1 MLIDC
6 ATAAA
11 GARIRRLL
19 ASASPIVSE
28 GLPVPRIYISHAE
41 PDRVPTCVQIV
52 PDESPLSNQS
62 ARALVASCQGIDR
75 KSNQPEISH
84 RAGVER
90 HN

>member
-28 GLPVPRIYISHAE
+28 ALPVPRICISHAG
-41 PDRVPTCVQIV
+41 PNQVPAYVQIV

-62 ARALVASCQGIDR
+62 APALAASCQGIDR

-90 HN
+90 RQ